1 MKVTS
6 GPRVLQ
12 QALRSPPSTVELC
25 WHLNFFSATHLGS
38 LGVLRSIIISTHA
51 QHILHAVVELREAIE
66 LTVAVVNCRLVDAI
80 EGGLGVIGAV

>member
-12 QALRSPPSTVELC
+12 QALRSQPSTVELC